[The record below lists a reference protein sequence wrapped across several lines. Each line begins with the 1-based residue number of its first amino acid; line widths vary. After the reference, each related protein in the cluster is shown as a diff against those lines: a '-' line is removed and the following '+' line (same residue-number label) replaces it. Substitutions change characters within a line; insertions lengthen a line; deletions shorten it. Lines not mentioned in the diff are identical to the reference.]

1 MTGGAP
7 LVIFDCDGVLVDSEP
22 IAMAVLLETI
32 RAQGLEIDPA
42 QGYELFLGRSLA
54 SVGQMLAEDFG
65 VKLDPLAL
73 EEMRQRLYARFRAE
87 LKPTPRTPEVL
98 AALTAPFCVA
108 SSSQPERVELSLR
121 LTGLW
126 EHFDGKLF
134 SATMVS
140 HGKPAPDLFLLA
152 AERMG
157 YDPANSL
164 VVEDSAAGI
173 RAAQAARMRVAGYT
187 GGGHARNT
195 EHEAR
200 LRALDPDWIIGD
212 MRELPRL
219 LRHWQ

>member
-22 IAMAVLLETI
+22 IAMAVLLDTI

-54 SVGQMLAEDFG
+54 SVGQMLVEDFG

-73 EEMRQRLYARFRAE
+73 EEMRRRLYDRFRAE

-98 AALTAPFCVA
+98 AALGVPFCVA

-126 EHFDGKLF
+126 DHFDGKLF

-157 YDPANSL
+157 YDPGTSL

-212 MRELPRL
+212 MRELPKL
-219 LRHWQ
+219 LRNWQ

>member
-1 MTGGAP
+1 MSGGAP

-54 SVGQMLAEDFG
+54 SVGQMLVEDFG

-73 EEMRQRLYARFRAE
+73 EEMRQRLYERFRAE

-98 AALTAPFCVA
+98 AALAVPFCVA

-126 EHFDGKLF
+126 DHFDGKLF

-212 MRELPRL
+212 MRELPKL
-219 LRHWQ
+219 LRNWQ